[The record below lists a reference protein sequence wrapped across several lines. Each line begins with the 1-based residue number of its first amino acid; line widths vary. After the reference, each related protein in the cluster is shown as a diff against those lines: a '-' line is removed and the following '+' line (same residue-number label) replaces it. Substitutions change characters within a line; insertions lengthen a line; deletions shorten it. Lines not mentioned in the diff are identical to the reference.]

1 MSFGNFLKEKRQKK
15 GYTLRQMAY
24 KTGFSHT
31 YISDIEKEVAAKVET
46 IEKIA
51 DVLELT
57 KDEIAFLKREIE
69 YFKTPKSVLEEL
81 NRLKKEKECKKEESN
96 ISHIVEGDYIQIPL
110 YDSVSA
116 GMGLEPDPM
125 PVDFIPMPASMGKGC
140 VAINVEGD
148 SMETTINNGSVVLV
162 KKDTEVGNNEIGVFL
177 HEEEAVVKRYR
188 CIDKKCYLVSD
199 NKEYPAR
206 EVRKGDNFK
215 VCGKVVWIMNKA

>member
-1 MSFGNFLKEKRQKK
+1 MNKAELLGK
-15 GYTLRQMAY
+15 
-24 KTGFSHT
+24 
-31 YISDIEKEVAAKVET
+31 YIKDI
-46 IEKIA
+46 
-51 DVLELT
+51 
-57 KDEIAFLKREIE
+57 
-69 YFKTPKSVLEEL
+69 
-81 NRLKKEKECKKEESN
+81 RLKKFPKLESFSIASGINKGTLSRLENGKLAKN
-96 ISHIVEGDYIQIPL
+96 ISPFLLKDVAEVLEIDYKDLYRIVGYLEEEPSKGKGNINHVVEGDYIQVPL

-116 GMGLEPDPM
+116 GMGLEPDPT

-162 KKDTEVGNNEIGVFL
+162 KRDTEVGNNEIGVFL
-177 HEEEAVVKRYR
+177 HEEEAVVKRFR

-206 EVRKGDNFK
+206 EVRKGDDFK